1 MAINTGQRG
10 AVRLKRSKRQRS
22 GSSPVS
28 SADETD
34 NGRRLVRRLP
44 KIKGGE
50 LLGVT
55 VLANRKDARRS
66 RRAFSH
72 PETRSRV
79 SHVAI

>member
-1 MAINTGQRG
+1 MAIKTGQRG
-10 AVRLKRSKRQRS
+10 AVRLKRGERQRS
-22 GSSPVS
+22 GLSPVS

-50 LLGVT
+50 LLEVT

-66 RRAFSH
+66 RRAF
-72 PETRSRV
+72 RLRV